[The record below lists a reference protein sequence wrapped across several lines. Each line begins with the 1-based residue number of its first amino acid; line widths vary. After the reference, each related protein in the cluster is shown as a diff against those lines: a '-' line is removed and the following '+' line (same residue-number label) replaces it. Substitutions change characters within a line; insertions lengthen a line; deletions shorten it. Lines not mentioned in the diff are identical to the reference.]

1 MNIKAYGVCIMVKKK
16 YGEYGYFVFLYR
28 MGWYGLNL
36 FGLEKR
42 PVKGP
47 WEHGNEP
54 FGSMKL
60 KTLE

>member
-47 WEHGNEP
+47 
-54 FGSMKL
+54 
-60 KTLE
+60 